1 MRSVTTFLFESSW
14 DRDFSCLSI
23 NSRRSNISG
32 GGEHYSVKELD
43 MGLQFITVCITLPV
57 QVNHDGCFLNSWY
70 KFFMLLD
77 QIIQLIS
84 FSFLLILGTLSHQN
98 FQNLSQPFLYLSS
111 LQVLA
116 K

>member
-23 NSRRSNISG
+23 NTRRSNISG
-32 GGEHYSVKELD
+32 RGQHDAIKELN
-43 MGLQFITVCITLPV
+43 MWLQFITIGITLPV
-57 QVNHDGCFLNSWY
+57 QVNHDRCFLNSWY
-70 KFFMLLD
+70 QFFMLLD

-84 FSFLLILGTLSHQN
+84 LSFLLILGTLSHQN
-98 FQNLSQPFLYLSS
+98 FQNLSKPFLHLSS